1 MNLVGFSVPISTALI
16 QGDVVGDHQVPGNLE
31 PGDTLLAVL
40 QITDGA
46 PPVVVSRTA
55 EFSIKAGDDGV
66 ITNTT
71 TDTTGKFL
79 LVVWAK
85 AAGAA

>member
-1 MNLVGFSVPISTALI
+1 MTLEGFSVPVGSALI
-16 QGDVVGDHQVPGNLE
+16 PGGAIGDHAVPGNLE

-46 PPVVVSRTA
+46 PPVPVSRTA
-55 EFSIKAGDDGV
+55 EFSIKAGASGV
-66 ITNTT
+66 VTNTT

-85 AAGAA
+85 AAG